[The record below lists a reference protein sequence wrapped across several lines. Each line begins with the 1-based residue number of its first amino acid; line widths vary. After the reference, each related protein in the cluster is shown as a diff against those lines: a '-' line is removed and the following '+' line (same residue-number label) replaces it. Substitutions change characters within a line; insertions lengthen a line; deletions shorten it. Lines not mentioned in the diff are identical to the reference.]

1 MRRWA
6 RRLLRTVLVLAV
18 LFGLFE
24 AIGPA
29 RIWALI
35 GPADLGP
42 VTFETLQRRAT
53 PNDALACPASLCQ
66 ATADIVSPVF
76 QASARDLRLAFAKAI
91 AEEPRLALVSTD
103 DAALTDRYVQR
114 SWLMR
119 YPDTIVVR
127 FIDLSGGRSSI
138 ALYSR
143 SQLGKGDLGVNLAR
157 IRRWLEDLTVLVKP
171 ATAP

>member
-6 RRLLRTVLVLAV
+6 RRLLRAILAAA

-29 RIWALI
+29 RFWALI

-42 VTFETLQRRAT
+42 VAFETLERRAT
-53 PNDALACPASLCQ
+53 PNDALACPASLCR
-66 ATADIVSPVF
+66 ARADIVSPVF
-76 QASARDLRLAFAKAI
+76 AGSARDLRRAFARAI
-91 AEEPRLALVSTD
+91 AGEPRLALVASD
-103 DAALTDRYVQR
+103 EAGLTDRYVQR
-114 SWLMR
+114 SWLMQ
-119 YPDTIVVR
+119 YPDTIVVC
-127 FIDLSGGRSSI
+127 FIDLPGGRSTI

-157 IRRWLEDLTVLVKP
+157 IKRWLDDLSAQAPP
-171 ATAP
+171 ATAA